1 MPEGS
6 SAKIYT
12 SCKPGTYFNGIVNHT
27 DEKYLEGWARAAGEE
42 RVNLYFYKNND
53 ETISSYCKVSVYDP
67 TWTAP
72 QSLNV
77 QPILLMKPSES
88 KRLFVKLTPS
98 KANTLFKWSSG
109 MYAVASVD
117 NGKITAKKQG
127 IAKIKV
133 KTSEGLMGQCS
144 VVVVSD
150 KDYIQG
156 MKFAITRAADA
167 VEIAETEFV
176 K

>member
-1 MPEGS
+1 
-6 SAKIYT
+6 
-12 SCKPGTYFNGIVNHT
+12 
-27 DEKYLEGWARAAGEE
+27 
-42 RVNLYFYKNND
+42 
-53 ETISSYCKVSVYDP
+53 
-67 TWTAP
+67 
-72 QSLNV
+72 
-77 QPILLMKPSES
+77 
-88 KRLFVKLTPS
+88 
-98 KANTLFKWSSG
+98 

-117 NGKITAKKQG
+117 KGKITAKKQG

-133 KTSEGLMGQCS
+133 KTSEGLTGQSS

-156 MKFAITRAADA
+156 MKSAINRAADA